1 MDGEEFRNLAKP
13 LISLFAMPLAS
24 VRPVLPGNYP
34 GSCTHLFV
42 GRLAV

>member
-1 MDGEEFRNLAKP
+1 MNEEELRNLARP
-13 LISLFAMPLAS
+13 LISLFTMPLAS